1 MLDVISTGSKAL
13 DLLLNNG
20 IKRGLLYCI
29 FGPAGSGK
37 TQLCMQLTVNA
48 LKSYS
53 SKYVLIVDAK
63 GEFKIERVVEMMK
76 YSYSNA
82 NYSYSNANFT
92 DRIYI
97 NRVYNANEIF
107 NSINYIDTRKSLVI
121 VEDAPQLFRLEYG
134 SNSMEGNFMLMRL
147 MHRLAVNALLMNT
160 AVVVT
165 NGVAS
170 VIEEQG
176 QEYRYKYRQIMDR
189 AVSMFAH
196 YKLMLTR
203 LNSYDNYTI
212 VKATLIYPLLSFSNE
227 ALFKIGAD
235 GIKDI

>member
-13 DLLLNNG
+13 DILLHDG
-20 IKRGLLYCI
+20 IKEGLLYCI

-48 LKSYS
+48 LKGYS
-53 SKYVLIVDAK
+53 SKHVLIVDAK

-82 NYSYSNANFT
+82 DAKFT

-97 NRVYNANEIF
+97 NRVYNTNELF
-107 NSINYIDTRKSLVI
+107 NSINYIDARKSLVI

-170 VIEEQG
+170 IIEEQG

-189 AVSMFAH
+189 AVSMFTH

-203 LNSYDNYTI
+203 LNSSDNYTI
-212 VKATLIYPLLSFSNE
+212 VKATLIYPLLSSSNE

-235 GIKDI
+235 GINDI

>member
-1 MLDVISTGSKAL
+1 MLYVISTGSKAL
-13 DLLLNNG
+13 DLLLHNG

-37 TQLCMQLTVNA
+37 TQLCMQLTINA

-53 SKYVLIVDAK
+53 SEYVLIIDAK
-63 GEFKIERVVEMMK
+63 GEFKIERVVEMTK
-76 YSYSNA
+76 
-82 NYSYSNANFT
+82 YSYSNANFT

-97 NRVYNANEIF
+97 NRVYNTNELF

-121 VEDAPQLFRLEYG
+121 VEDVPQLFRLEYG

-147 MHRLAVNALLMNT
+147 MRRLAVNAVLMNT
-160 AVVVT
+160 AVIVT

-170 VIEEQG
+170 VIED

-203 LNSYDNYTI
+203 LNSSDNYTI
-212 VKATLIYPLLSFSNE
+212 VKATLIYPLLSSSNE
-227 ALFKIGAD
+227 ALFKIEAD
-235 GIKDI
+235 GIKDIEYNLKYYR

>member
-1 MLDVISTGSKAL
+1 MLGMISTNSKAL
-13 DLLLNNG
+13 DELLYNG

-53 SKYVLIVDAK
+53 SDYVLIVDAK
-63 GEFKIERVVEMMK
+63 GEFKIERVIEMIK
-76 YSYSNA
+76 YSYCNNDA
-82 NYSYSNANFT
+82 KLT

-97 NRVYNANEIF
+97 NRVYNTNELS
-107 NSINYIDTRKSLVI
+107 NSINYIDAKKSLVI
-121 VEDAPQLFRLEYG
+121 VEDAPALFRLEYG
-134 SNSMEGNFMLMRL
+134 SKSIEGNFMLMRL
-147 MHRLAVNALLMNT
+147 MHRLAVNAVLMNA

-170 VIEEQG
+170 VIEQ
-176 QEYRYKYRQIMDR
+176 QESRYKYRQIMDR

-203 LNSYDNYTI
+203 LNSSDNYTI
-212 VKATLIYPLLSFSNE
+212 VKANLIYPLISSSNE
-227 ALFKIGAD
+227 ALFKIGKE
-235 GIKDI
+235 GITDM

>member
-82 NYSYSNANFT
+82 NFT

-97 NRVYNANEIF
+97 NRVYNTNEIF

-203 LNSYDNYTI
+203 LDSYDNYTI
-212 VKATLIYPLLSFSNE
+212 VKATLIYPLLSSSNE